1 MKPKPTVVIAAFLSI
16 AFAALAYSQELPPN
30 IKKITEGI
38 YVYVGNN
45 FNSNC
50 GIVVTQEGVVLI
62 DSGHNPTD
70 SLRILD
76 AVKKISPLPIRFLID
91 TEPHPDHTTGHFVFS
106 PPATVIA
113 HEGATE
119 SMINREKETPGRI
132 EKLAGVAPEMRKA
145 LEGYR
150 FVPPQIEYRGKMT
163 LNLGERTFELLYL
176 KGVHSEADSAVWL
189 PKERVL
195 FSASGIVV
203 DQFNI
208 LRPFVTIPDILAAS
222 KMMKA
227 LNPEIVV
234 PGHGTPGT
242 VKIFDDTEKY
252 YALLVERVGQM
263 VKQGKSLDEI
273 KKELKMPEYD
283 HWATKER
290 FPTNVEAAYKV
301 VKGG

>member
-16 AFAALAYSQELPPN
+16 ALAALAYSQELPPN
-30 IKKITEGI
+30 IKKIKEGI

-119 SMINREKETPGRI
+119 SMVKREKETPGRI
-132 EKLAGVAPEMRKA
+132 EKLAGAAPEMRNA

-176 KGVHSEADSAVWL
+176 KGVHSEADTAVWL

-252 YALLVERVGQM
+252 YALLVERVG
-263 VKQGKSLDEI
+263 KLAGEGKSLDEI